1 PRESII
7 HGQTGFLAKQTPQ
20 EFAMYMLT
28 LIRDE
33 NLRLK
38 INKMGRK
45 RVQDLFSFD
54 AFSNRLDC
62 IIKGDDN

>member
-1 PRESII
+1 MYVGTPVIAVDSGGPRESII

-38 INKMGRK
+38 I
-45 RVQDLFSFD
+45 Q
-54 AFSNRLDC
+54 
-62 IIKGDDN
+62 